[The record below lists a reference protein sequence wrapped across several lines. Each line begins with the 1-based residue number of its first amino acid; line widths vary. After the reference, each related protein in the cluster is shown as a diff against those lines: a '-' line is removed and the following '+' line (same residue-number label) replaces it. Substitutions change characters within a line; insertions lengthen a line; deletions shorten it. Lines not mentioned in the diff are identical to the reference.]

1 MNDLLVQLALE
12 CGAANAA
19 ALSGDHVILD
29 EGFREICRNN
39 ACGNYGMCYM
49 CPPDM
54 GDIQEMMA
62 KVRAYP
68 HAVMYQTIHD
78 LEDSYDYEGMVE
90 AGKRHAQVSQ
100 KLEKRLREQLNG
112 NYLHLSL
119 GGCRLCDVCAKREA
133 LPCRYPDLVLP
144 SLEGYGVNV
153 YSTSQYAG
161 LSYINGQNTVTYFG
175 MVLLTE
181 A

>member
-1 MNDLLVQLALE
+1 MNDTLIQWALE

-19 ALSGDHVILD
+19 ALPGDQVILD
-29 EGFREICRNN
+29 EGFRDICQSN

-49 CPPDM
+49 CPPDA
-54 GDIQEMMA
+54 GDIHAMMA
-62 KVRAYP
+62 QVRAYP
-68 HAVMYQTIHD
+68 YAVLYQTIHD

-90 AGKRHAQVSQ
+90 AGKRHALVSQ
-100 KLEKRLREQLNG
+100 ALEKRLREHHQG
-112 NYLHLSL
+112 NYLHLTL

-133 LPCRYPDLVLP
+133 LPCRVPDWALP
-144 SLEGYGVNV
+144 SLESYGVNV

-161 LSYINGQNTVTYFG
+161 LAYINGQNTVTYFG